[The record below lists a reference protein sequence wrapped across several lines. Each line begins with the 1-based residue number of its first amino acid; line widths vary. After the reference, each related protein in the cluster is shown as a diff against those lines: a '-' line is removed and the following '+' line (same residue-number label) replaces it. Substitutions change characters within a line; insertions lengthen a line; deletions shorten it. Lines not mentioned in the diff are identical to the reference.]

1 MNNYRFNAEGNDPTN
16 EGLLIPRY
24 KATGRTAPN
33 GKVYPEVVKE
43 NEEELVPVRS
53 IVTKRDGN
61 LNEIT
66 PDLLSKNFLR
76 TDTPDNSGIG
86 LSAAQSLGMMNSIK
100 LINCWKGYKSNQ
112 QYKEYSTTID

>member
-1 MNNYRFNAEGNDPTN
+1 VGGYINRQLNFLLNNYRFNAEGNDPTN

-86 LSAAQSLGMMNSIK
+86 LSAAQSFSEATTQGILGLK
-100 LINCWKGYKSNQ
+100 HGF
-112 QYKEYSTTID
+112 D